1 MTVKEALRR
10 ATELLAGHDIE
21 DARLESE
28 ILLRQVLQL
37 SRVELYQELDRKLDP
52 TKARDFKQ
60 LVERRLSGEPTAYIT
75 GHREFYGL
83 DFQVNRAVLI
93 PRPETE
99 LLVERARAL
108 AQDHPPATIAD
119 IGTGCGAIAI
129 SLAINLPQSRIYATD
144 ISAAALKV
152 ARANCRRHGVSD
164 RVSLFAGDLLAP
176 LPEPVDLIVANLPY
190 VSEAE
195 VTQTKTPRFEPE
207 TALNGGRDGLDQ
219 IRRLCCQAR
228 TKLQPRGSLLLEIGE
243 RQGRL
248 LMSFLRELLPTAET
262 ELTPDLS
269 GIDRVLRVTLTDE
282 ETSP

>member
-10 ATELLAGHDIE
+10 ATDRLAGHNIE

-37 SRVELYQELDRKLDP
+37 SRVELYQELDRRLAP
-52 TKARDFKQ
+52 AEAEDFQ
-60 LVERRLSGEPTAYIT
+60 SLIQRRLSSEPTAYIT

-99 LLVERARAL
+99 LLVERALAL
-108 AQDHPPATIAD
+108 AQDQPLAIIAD
-119 IGTGCGAIAI
+119 IGTGCGAIAV
-129 SLAINLPQSRIYATD
+129 SLAINLPQSSIYATD
-144 ISAAALKV
+144 ISAAALEV

-164 RVSLFAGDLLAP
+164 RVSLLAGDLLAP

-190 VSEAE
+190 VNEAE
-195 VTQTKTPRFEPE
+195 VSQTKTSRFEPE

-219 IRRLCCQAR
+219 IHRLCR
-228 TKLQPRGSLLLEIGE
+228 DVGTKIRAGGSLLLEIGE
-243 RQGRL
+243 GQARP
-248 LMSFLRELLPTAET
+248 LMSFLRELWPRADI

-269 GIDRVLRVTLTDE
+269 GIGRVLRVTPTAE
-282 ETSP
+282 ETGP

>member
-1 MTVKEALRR
+1 MTVKEALRQ
-10 ATELLAGHDIE
+10 ATDLLASHDIE

-37 SRVELYQELDRKLDP
+37 SRVELYQELDHRLDS
-52 TKARDFKQ
+52 KQAKDFQQ
-60 LVERRLSGEPTAYIT
+60 LVKRRLSGEPTAYIT

-83 DFQVNRAVLI
+83 DFQVNRDVLI

-108 AQDHPPATIAD
+108 AQDRPLAIIAD
-119 IGTGCGAIAI
+119 IGTGCGAIAV

-152 ARANCRRHGVSD
+152 ARAHCQRYGVSD
-164 RVSLFAGDLLAP
+164 RVTLFAGDLLAP
-176 LPEPVDLIVANLPY
+176 LPEPVNLIVANLPY

-195 VTQTKTPRFEPE
+195 VSQTKTSRFEPK
-207 TALNGGRDGLDQ
+207 TALNGGQDGLDK
-219 IRRLCCQAR
+219 IRQLCYGLR
-228 TKLQPRGSLLLEIGE
+228 TKLRAGGSLLLEIGE
-243 RQGRL
+243 GQGRPL
-248 LMSFLRELLPTAET
+248 TAFLRELFPPAEI
-262 ELTPDLS
+262 EITPDLS